1 MYVDQRT
8 RERRA
13 KSVVVSGLQPSG
25 DINVSDATTFQRI
38 CSSELGISPT
48 IIFTRRL
55 GVATEGRIRSLLVG
69 LQSAEDLTTLLMC
82 VKQLR
87 RSTTESIRRNVFI
100 NRNMTKVEAR
110 MAYQERCRRRSRQRT
125 SDQLAAQHGHDEQ
138 RYLCMANNSRSE
150 TATIRSS
157 GESFAAATL
166 PQSADVSMS
175 PTASEFIPVA
185 SASSTDGRH
194 R

>member
-55 GVATEGRIRSLLVG
+55 GVATEVRIRPLLLG
-69 LQSAEDLTTLLMC
+69 LQSAEDVTTLLMC
-82 VKQLR
+82 TKCTMQNLR
-87 RSTTESIRRNVFI
+87 KVGDNSDPILSRLW
-100 NRNMTKVEAR
+100 TKVHE
-110 MAYQERCRRRSRQRT
+110 
-125 SDQLAAQHGHDEQ
+125 
-138 RYLCMANNSRSE
+138 
-150 TATIRSS
+150 I
-157 GESFAAATL
+157 F
-166 PQSADVSMS
+166 
-175 PTASEFIPVA
+175 
-185 SASSTDGRH
+185 
-194 R
+194 